1 MIPQKMTSK
10 DYYTVS
16 GSIFGLV
23 AVMHLL
29 RVVND
34 WIFIFGKWHVPSWA
48 SVVAVAV
55 AGYLS
60 YQAFVLA
67 GVIKPK

>member
-1 MIPQKMTSK
+1 MIPKKMSAK
-10 DYYTVS
+10 DYYMVS
-16 GSIFGLV
+16 GGIFAFV

-29 RVVND
+29 RVLND
-34 WIFIFGKWHVPSWA
+34 WIFIFGKWAIPSWV
-48 SVVAVAV
+48 SVVAVAI

-67 GVIKPK
+67 GMIKSK